1 MSEAIGIRQE
11 ITDNPLANTGDYRR
25 RAVFMLDG
33 RFDAGNADAV
43 KEALK
48 QTIGSGVRQVVVD
61 MTQVPFIDSAGL
73 STLVSALKMSRRA
86 GGDVVLAGVQPQTL
100 TVFSLTM
107 LDKVFAIYPTCQSA
121 LDSLR

>member
-11 ITDNPLANTGDYRR
+11 ITDNRR
-25 RAVFMLDG
+25 IVFMLEG
-33 RFDAGNADAV
+33 RFDAGNTDAV
-43 KEALK
+43 KDALK
-48 QTIGSGVRQVVVD
+48 QAIGSGVRQVVVD

-73 STLVSALKMSRRA
+73 STLVSALKLSRRA

-107 LDKVFAIYPTCQSA
+107 LDKVFAIYPTRQSA
-121 LDSLR
+121 LDSLK

>member
-1 MSEAIGIRQE
+1 MSEAIGIRWE
-11 ITDNPLANTGDYRR
+11 ITDNRR
-25 RAVFMLDG
+25 IVFMLEG

-43 KEALK
+43 KDALK
-48 QTIGSGVRQVVVD
+48 QAIGSGVRQVVVD

-73 STLVSALKMSRRA
+73 STLVSALKMTRRA

-107 LDKVFAIYPTCQSA
+107 LDKVFAIYPTRQLA
-121 LDSLR
+121 LDSLE